1 MFPATLK
8 AKIDK
13 GGHDGRIKDRV
24 PHAIESTMD
33 YGQTKGIC
41 THQLHHWIW
50 EAKDGAQH

>member
-13 GGHDGRIKDRV
+13 GGHDGCIKDWV